1 MVAEEIV
8 MARVT
13 TRVGV
18 VVVLMAGVLGGW
30 LWGASGRWEIDRAL
44 RAAELRNDVVEAR
57 AAVLAA
63 RASLFEGD
71 YGGTSRHLAN
81 ARQFIR
87 RTCGQLDAVGTCD
100 DLLPPLD
107 LGRLSAEIDRAR
119 RLAASLEAG
128 VGTGAGAQK
137 AAWSGQATDMR

>member
-1 MVAEEIV
+1 MVAEGIV

-18 VVVLMAGVLGGW
+18 VVALMAAVLGGW

-44 RAAELRNDVVEAR
+44 RAGALRNDVAEAR
-57 AAVLAA
+57 AAVLDA
-63 RASLFEGD
+63 RASLFDGD

-81 ARQFIR
+81 ARQFIGR
-87 RTCGQLDAVGTCD
+87 ACGQLDAVGTCE

-128 VGTGAGAQK
+128 VGTGAGAQ
-137 AAWSGQATDMR
+137 